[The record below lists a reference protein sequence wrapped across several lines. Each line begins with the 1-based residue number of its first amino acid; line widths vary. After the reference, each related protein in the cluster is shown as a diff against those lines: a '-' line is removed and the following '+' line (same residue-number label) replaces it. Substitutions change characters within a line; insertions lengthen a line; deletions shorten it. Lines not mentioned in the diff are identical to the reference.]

1 MRIAVLI
8 VLIALLAFTLWM
20 YYIWP
25 AFIEGFKAERE
36 KRERGEK

>member
-1 MRIAVLI
+1 MKVAVLI
-8 VLIALLAFTLWM
+8 VLILLLAFTLWM

-25 AFIEGFKAERE
+25 AFIEGFHEERR